1 MTAEIPS
8 TPFMSIRLH
17 QVWIHLSKKKG
28 WVSRRI
34 PISLNKK
41 THWAVRHKWTNAWK
55 REVLG
60 IVMEHKKQFGKLP
73 LEGRPT
79 IEIILAQIQP
89 MDRDNAYGA
98 CKPIIDGL
106 KVPRKFN
113 DIGAGV
119 IIDDNEEAYELVV
132 RSVKV
137 SKLADEG
144 VTINFYK

>member
-1 MTAEIPS
+1 MTS
-8 TPFMSIRLH
+8 TPFASVRLH

-28 WVSRRI
+28 WVSRRV

-41 THWAVRHKWTNAWK
+41 THWAVKYKWTKAWQ
-55 REVLG
+55 REVYG
-60 IVMEHKKQFGKLP
+60 IVLENKKQFGKLP

-106 KVPRKFN
+106 KVPRRLG

-119 IIDDNEEAYELVV
+119 IVDDNEESYELIV
-132 RSVKV
+132 RSRRVTKIEE
-137 SKLADEG
+137 EG
-144 VTINFYK
+144 VTINFYR